1 MNREDSDSAMHT
13 AEERKY
19 EEEQKMQRLVKIITE
34 MLNPKDNKD
43 LIELDSIY
51 QLKTLIRNYYIRK
64 GKMGEELLS
73 KLDAIMVERPNCL

>member
-1 MNREDSDSAMHT
+1 
-13 AEERKY
+13 
-19 EEEQKMQRLVKIITE
+19 MQRLVKIITE